1 MASTATDG
9 CHYAL
14 ISVTFL
20 DPLFHG
26 RGDGDEPE
34 WPPSPL
40 RLFQALF
47 AGAAAASRASGGV
60 AEADLAAFRWLEQQQ
75 PPLVIAPEG
84 RRGQA
89 YRLSVP
95 NNAMDV
101 VAAAWAR
108 GNESGRGDASPA
120 THRSMKMVTPIHLES
135 SDTVH
140 YAWPIPDG
148 ALAIIDSLQRIALN
162 LVALGWGID
171 LAFGAA
177 RCATDAD
184 IKALPGERWAP
195 ITRAAG
201 ASLRVPASGTLDAL
215 NERHKKFM
223 ERLAVAGRFTPTPA
237 LTKFGRRHYA
247 RASER
252 PPRPFAALQ
261 FLSTA
266 ESGFRSF
273 RSTQT
278 AKVAG
283 MVRHC
288 VGNAAIAAGRSG
300 DGVSPEVWTDQYVH
314 GHRREGGPSIGR
326 FSYLPLPT
334 IDPRGVVDRIRRVI
348 VAEPLDGSGQHARWV
363 GQSLVGDQLVNE
375 QTQDA
380 EATLAA
386 CPVTDYVLGKYATT
400 SRRWAT
406 VTPVVLPWG
415 DSGKP
420 QRAEKQFLKAVR
432 HAGYEVEDILNL
444 ELQREPFWRGCDVAS
459 RYFVPQH
466 LRGTASWHVM
476 LEWKHTIA
484 GPLAI
489 GSGRHCG
496 LGLFAAVD
504 T

>member
-1 MASTATDG
+1 MPPPDSRG
-9 CHYAL
+9 YAV

-20 DPLFHG
+20 DPIFHG
-26 RGDGDEPE
+26 RADADEPE

-40 RLFQALF
+40 RLFQALL
-47 AGAAAASRASGGV
+47 AGAAAAARPTGGLSD
-60 AEADLAAFRWLEQQQ
+60 ADLAAFHWIEQQP
-75 PPLVIAPEG
+75 PPLVIAPEA

-120 THRSMKMVTPIHLES
+120 THRSMKMVTPVHLES

-140 YAWPIPDG
+140 YVWG
-148 ALAIIDSLQRIALN
+148 LAEKDSGVVASLQRIAVN

-177 RCATDAD
+177 RSATEDD
-184 IKALPGERWAP
+184 LKTLVGERWETGSRDAGVALRIP
-195 ITRAAG
+195 IA
-201 ASLRVPASGTLDAL
+201 GTLDAL
-215 NERHKKFM
+215 NERHRLFL
-223 ERLAVAGRFTPTPA
+223 ERLAVAGRFTPTPS
-237 LTKFGRRHYA
+237 LSRFGRCHYA
-247 RASER
+247 RPVDR
-252 PPRPFAALQ
+252 PPRPFAAYQ
-261 FLSTA
+261 FLSTS

-288 VGNAAIAAGRSG
+288 AGVAAMAAGRCDAG
-300 DGVSPEVWTDQYVH
+300 LTPERWAEQYVH
-314 GHRREGGPSIGR
+314 GHRQEGEPSVGR

-334 IDPRGVVDRIRRVI
+334 IDPRGVVDRIRRVAI
-348 VAEPLDGSGQHARWV
+348 ADPLGSPGDHARWV
-363 GQSLVGDQLVNE
+363 SQALIGDELINE
-375 QTQDA
+375 HTHEA
-380 EATLAA
+380 EAALAM
-386 CPVTDYVLGKYATT
+386 CPATDYVLKRYAA
-400 SRRWAT
+400 SSKRWAT
-406 VTPVVLPWG
+406 VTPVILPWG

-432 HAGYEVEDILNL
+432 HAGYNAADIAD
-444 ELQREPFWRGCDVAS
+444 LQLRREPFWRGCDLAG

-466 LRGTASWHVM
+466 LRGTASWHVQ
-476 LEWKHTIA
+476 LEWTHAVA

-496 LGLFAAVD
+496 LGLFASVD
-504 T
+504 A

>member
-1 MASTATDG
+1 MAPAADG
-9 CHYAL
+9 CRYAL

-26 RGDGDEPE
+26 RADGDEPE

-40 RLFQALF
+40 RLFQALL
-47 AGAAAASRASGGV
+47 AGTGAASRASGGI
-60 AEADLAAFRWLEQQQ
+60 ADADLAALRWLEQQK
-75 PPLVIAPEG
+75 PPVIIAPIG

-108 GNESGRGDASPA
+108 GNDSGRGDASPA

-135 SDTVH
+135 SETVY
-140 YAWPIPDG
+140 YAWRLPEG
-148 ALAIIDSLQRIALN
+148 AAAVIESLQRLTLN
-162 LVALGWGID
+162 LVSLGWGID
-171 LAFGAA
+171 LAFGTA
-177 RCATDAD
+177 RCVSGDD
-184 IKALPGERWAP
+184 IKTLPGEHWSP
-195 ITRAAG
+195 VPRAAG
-201 ASLRVPASGTLDAL
+201 IALRVPVPGTLDAL
-215 NERHKKFM
+215 NDRHSRFL

-237 LTKFGRRHYA
+237 LTRFGRCHYA
-247 RASER
+247 RGSDR
-252 PPRPFAALQ
+252 PPRPFAAIQ

-288 VGNAAIAAGRSG
+288 VANAATAVGRSG
-300 DGVSPEVWTDQYVH
+300 DGVLPEEWVDQYVH
-314 GHRREGGPSIGR
+314 GHRREGRPSIGR

-334 IDPRGVVDRIRRVI
+334 IDPRGVVDRVRRAI
-348 VAEPLDGSGQHARWV
+348 VAEPLEGSGQNATWL
-363 GQSLVGDQLVNE
+363 GQSLVGEQLVNE
-375 QTQDA
+375 RTQDA

-386 CPVTDYVLGKYATT
+386 CPATDFVLARYTAS

-420 QRAEKQFLKAVR
+420 HRAEKQFVKAVR
-432 HAGYEVEDILNL
+432 HAGYSVEDLVSL
-444 ELQREPFWRGCDVAS
+444 ELRREPFWRGCGVAS
-459 RYFVPQH
+459 RYFVPKH
-466 LRGTASWHVM
+466 LLGTASWHVM
-476 LEWKHTIA
+476 LEWKSAVA
-484 GPLAI
+484 GPLAV

-496 LGLFAAVD
+496 LGLFASVD
-504 T
+504 S